1 MAQADLYAQMGI
13 AAILPG
19 LTRAVEIMQS
29 EIDSLR
35 AMLATAAQGG
45 RIIKR
50 PGRPPGIH
58 TKQRK
63 KQAHANGSV
72 PVPTVA
78 MNVKGKPIRTDG
90 PASYWAK
97 MTPEERSAE
106 MKRRQKLAAKR
117 SGQPTTTKSSKAAR
131 AGWAKLSKK
140 AKADRVAAMNAA
152 RLAKRAAAQAE
163 ARLQ

>member
-1 MAQADLYAQMGI
+1 MAQQADLYAQMGI

-19 LTRAVEIMQS
+19 LVRAAEVLQVEIDM
-29 EIDSLR
+29 LK
-35 AMLATAAQGG
+35 AMLGRAQAGE
-45 RIIKR
+45 RIVKR

-72 PVPTVA
+72 PVPTA
-78 MNVKGKPIRTDG
+78 NLNAKGKPFSTGG

-106 MKRRQKLAAKR
+106 MKRRQTLAGK
-117 SGQPTTTKSSKAAR
+117 R
-131 AGWAKLSKK
+131 AGGTKTWNGLSKK
-140 AKADRVAAMNAA
+140 AKAERVRAMNAA
-152 RLAKRAAAQAE
+152 RLAKRAAAKAE
-163 ARLQ
+163 ARMQ